1 VCIKILINQISQTE
15 HPKTA
20 HKYKEHVAL
29 NISPDGGLGMCPL
42 PPEAALP

>member
-1 VCIKILINQISQTE
+1 MFRNQISQTE
-15 HPKTA
+15 YEKTVP
-20 HKYKEHVAL
+20 KYKEHEPL